1 MGMRFTIDTSV
12 FISRL
17 SESEQTHQA
26 SRTFFEALP
35 GKPVLVILPTL
46 IAPEI
51 SGAMSRL
58 AGSSAAG
65 HESLQLLDALPN
77 LNLVPV
83 DEQLARDAAVIAA
96 EGGMK
101 GSDAVFVAVAQRF
114 DAVLV
119 SLDKTQKS
127 RGPRSVR
134 ALTPEDALEELEA
147 MR

>member
-1 MGMRFTIDTSV
+1 MGTRFTIDTSV

-17 SESEQTHQA
+17 TKSEQTHEA
-26 SRTFFEALP
+26 SRAFFEALP
-35 GKPVLVILPTL
+35 GRAVIVILPAL
-46 IAPEI
+46 VAPEI
-51 SGAMSRL
+51 GGAMSRL
-58 AGSSAAG
+58 TGSATVG

-83 DEQLARDAAVIAA
+83 DEQLAAEAAAIAV

-119 SLDKTQKS
+119 SLDKAQRS

-134 ALTPEDALEELEA
+134 AASPEEALEELET
-147 MR
+147 